1 MRTLLLLISTVL
13 FTNMYTQDFAQKI
26 VGNWEVKQTDNKIFT
41 TGVITYFEFTEN
53 NEIFSKSINGE
64 NHGVIPKEQFIGNF
78 TIQGNKAEYK
88 TNESSFE
95 ITLKEDDQLI
105 IKELKIKNNKITL
118 YRTSF
123 LSRKN

>member
-1 MRTLLLLISTVL
+1 MRTLLLLISIVL

-26 VGNWEVKQTDNKIFT
+26 IGNWEVKQTDNKIFT

-64 NHGVIPKEQFIGNF
+64 NHGVIPIEQFIGNF
-78 TIQGNKAEYK
+78 TIQDNKAEYK

-118 YRTSF
+118 YRTSY